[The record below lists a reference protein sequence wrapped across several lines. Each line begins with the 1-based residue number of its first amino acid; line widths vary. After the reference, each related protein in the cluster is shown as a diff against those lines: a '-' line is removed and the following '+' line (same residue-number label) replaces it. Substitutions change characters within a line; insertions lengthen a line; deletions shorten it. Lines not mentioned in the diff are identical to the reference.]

1 MLSYAL
7 SVHRHNLSV
16 HLMTLKVQ
24 FLRTVSFKDDLKHI
38 MESNSVHL
46 VDQIFQILKH
56 QIKSQLYKNNE
67 KIPSIRKLCS
77 QYNVS
82 KNTVIYALER
92 LVDEGLIYS
101 KPASGFFVMEQKNP
115 PKFQQAH
122 IEMHNIDELWL
133 MRRQLETFNGVI
145 NVGDGFPD
153 SSWFELLPLNKLLQK
168 SLQENNTKLL
178 RYGSKYGYEAL
189 RETLSLRLSQI
200 NIQAIPENIL
210 LTNGVND
217 AIDLIIRYFV
227 EADNTVLVDS
237 PVYYPLL
244 KKLQLTRCKVSQVPR
259 LIDGPDCQVL
269 EDRLKTLKPKL
280 FFTQSVAH
288 NPTGTTISLEKIKMI
303 NRLCKEHN
311 CLVIENDVFSEYT
324 DYKHRLSSYSDF
336 SHHLYIGGFSK
347 IISPSIRVGYIVGEY
362 HLIDQL
368 ADFKAILHVNSSEY
382 AEQFIC
388 TILQNK
394 VYEQH
399 LQFFKE
405 SLKQSSQLAL
415 ANIKKLGGQVFYEAK
430 DSLYYWTT
438 FENLDLSQEMMKK
451 SLENK
456 LVLAPGYIFSLDG
469 QQYGQWTRLNV
480 SLASTTRFYEKF
492 NAFLNH

>member
-1 MLSYAL
+1 MDAS
-7 SVHRHNLSV
+7 
-16 HLMTLKVQ
+16 
-24 FLRTVSFKDDLKHI
+24 
-38 MESNSVHL
+38 SVHL

-56 QIKSQLYKNNE
+56 QIKSQLYKKNE
-67 KIPSIRKLCS
+67 KIPSIRKLCI

-92 LVDEGLIYS
+92 LIDEGLIYS
-101 KPASGFFVMEQKNP
+101 KPASGFFVMEQKNLP
-115 PKFQQAH
+115 RFKQAN
-122 IEMHNIDELWL
+122 IEMHDIDELWL

-153 SSWFELLPLNKLLQK
+153 SSWFDLLPLNKLLQK

-200 NIQAIPENIL
+200 NIKTVPDNIL

-227 EADNTVLVDS
+227 ESDTIVLVDS
-237 PVYYPLL
+237 PIYYPLL
-244 KKLQLTRCKVSQVPR
+244 KKLQLTKCKIMEIPR
-259 LIDGPDCQVL
+259 LVDGPDCQIL
-269 EDRLKTLKPKL
+269 AEYLKTLKPKL
-280 FFTQSVAH
+280 FFTQSISH
-288 NPTGTTISLEKIKMI
+288 NPTGTHISLDKIKII
-303 NRLCKEHN
+303 NSLCKEHN
-311 CLVIENDVFSEYT
+311 CLIIENDIFSEYT
-324 DYKHRLSSYSDF
+324 DIKHRLSSYSDF

-347 IISPSIRVGYIVGEY
+347 IISPSIRVGFIVGEY
-362 HLIDQL
+362 HLIDKI

-388 TILQNK
+388 TILQSK

-399 LQFFKE
+399 LHFFKE
-405 SLKQSSQLAL
+405 SLKLNSQLAL
-415 ANIKKLGGQVFYEAK
+415 NNIKKLGGKVFYEAQ
-430 DSLYYWTT
+430 DSLYYWTA
-438 FENLDLSQEMMKK
+438 FENLDLSYDMMKK
-451 SLENK
+451 SVEHK

-469 QQYGQWTRLNV
+469 EKYNQWTRLNV
-480 SLASTTRFYEKF
+480 SIASKQNFYEEF
-492 NAFLNH
+492 NSFLNL